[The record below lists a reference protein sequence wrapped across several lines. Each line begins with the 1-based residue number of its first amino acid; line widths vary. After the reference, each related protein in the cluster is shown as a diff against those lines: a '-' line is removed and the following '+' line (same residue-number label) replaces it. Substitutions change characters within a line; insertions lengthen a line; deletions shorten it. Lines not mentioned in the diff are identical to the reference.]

1 MKKGFR
7 INMFDLIIN
16 FNIFSHIY
24 SFIIKQKRTLVYLEE
39 DYFDNMIVK
48 KQQEVYKKN
57 INKAVVN
64 FLLYIL
70 TKKNQKFSY

>member
-1 MKKGFR
+1 
-7 INMFDLIIN
+7 MFDLIIN